1 MCHFTKTG
9 NTKMH
14 SQTVWMLVFYLFCCF
29 TSLLGYLLIR
39 LNVWHTNHPSCGRF
53 FSIPRQSGMYVS
65 QWKKQSKGN
74 HMKQKYTTTDLVLN
88 KWQNIQE
95 NLCNELPFYS
105 FKNGPKVFKKK
116 HKNHHWI
123 ATPTSLLHGITMRN
137 RDFTENLSHMARS
150 VKKKQRWGIFMSWYT
165 WNQWNIHAFKWQI
178 GWWFLFF
185 AMERWLDIIKPPS
198 IHKWLAKWIPR
209 YLFFMFRIG
218 IPKFHGKFSRTKSN
232 LRKLWSLIFGH
243 TVSQTKK
250 KSKTYRQIKNPC
262 PLLLKNPL

>member
-1 MCHFTKTG
+1 MCLSEK
-9 NTKMH
+9 N
-14 SQTVWMLVFYLFCCF
+14 
-29 TSLLGYLLIR
+29 
-39 LNVWHTNHPSCGRF
+39 N
-53 FSIPRQSGMYVS
+53 PR
-65 QWKKQSKGN
+65 KI
-74 HMKQKYTTTDLVLN
+74 TPDLVLN

-95 NLCNELPFYS
+95 NLCNELFLLIPL
-105 FKNGPKVFKKK
+105 KNGPKVFKKN

-165 WNQWNIHAFKWQI
+165 WNPWNIHAFKMADWMMI
-178 GWWFLFF
+178 PFFLPWKDGWTSSNLHRF
-185 AMERWLDIIKPPS
+185 
-198 IHKWLAKWIPR
+198 HKWLAKWIPR

-250 KSKTYRQIKNPC
+250 NLRLIDKLKIHVPC
-262 PLLLKNPL
+262 Y